1 MRSRYSRGVA
11 GTCACRRLA
20 KNSRNM
26 GAILACAGGDVQC
39 CCAFPC
45 AGCRVMS
52 VVVERRGFSLP
63 LGVSPDAEIF
73 AVGDIHGRSDLLVAL
88 IDEAGRGPKLRDK
101 RTIVFVGDFVDRG
114 PDSLGTIDLAMAA
127 KARVGAD
134 EAIALMGNHE
144 TMMRLALDP
153 ETPWD
158 DAIDAFDT
166 WLANGGDRT
175 VAEFLKSPPEYLEDM
190 LTEARASLPARIRAW
205 LESSRASWRSGNVL
219 FVHAGVNP
227 EVELETFLAAPWNM
241 PLHKLDEDRHW
252 AWGRRPFLEHR
263 PGSDGFSGFFV
274 VHGHTPNDAR
284 RDASHADQIAGFRLN
299 LDAGSAMTGI
309 AKMAVIRDR
318 YAEVVSARGP

>member
-1 MRSRYSRGVA
+1 MLAARP
-11 GTCACRRLA
+11 CR
-20 KNSRNM
+20 
-26 GAILACAGGDVQC
+26 
-39 CCAFPC
+39 
-45 AGCRVMS
+45 AGCRLMS

-63 LGVSPDAEIF
+63 LGVSPEAEIF

-88 IDEAGRGPKLRDK
+88 IDEAAREPKLRDK
-101 RTIVFVGDFVDRG
+101 RTIVFLGDFVDRG
-114 PDSLGTIDLAMAA
+114 PDSLGAIDHAIGA

-166 WLANGGDRT
+166 WLGNGGDRT
-175 VAEFLKSPPEYLEDM
+175 VAEFVKSEQPPEYFDDL
-190 LTEARASLPARIRAW
+190 LTEARASLPPRIRAW
-205 LESSRASWRSGNVL
+205 LASSRASWRSGQVL

-227 EVELETFLAAPWNM
+227 EVELETFLAAPWNI
-241 PLHKLDEDRHW
+241 PLATLDEDRHW
-252 AWGRRPFLEHR
+252 AWVRRPFLEHR
-263 PGSDGFSGFFV
+263 PGPNGFGGFFV

-284 RDASHADQIAGFRLN
+284 PKASHADQIAGYRLN

-309 AKMAVIRDR
+309 AKMAIIRDR
-318 YAEVVSARGP
+318 YAEVVSARGQGNLKLMGDRR